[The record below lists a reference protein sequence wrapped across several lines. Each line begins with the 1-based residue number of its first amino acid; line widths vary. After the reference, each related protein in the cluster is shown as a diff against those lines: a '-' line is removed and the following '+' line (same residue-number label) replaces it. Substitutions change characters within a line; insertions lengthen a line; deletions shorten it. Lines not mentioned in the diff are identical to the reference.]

1 MWFSFFFFFSS
12 RRRHTRSLRDWSSD
26 VCSSDLETAFFPA
39 SRIEDQSL
47 PWGKCCLPP
56 IGQVGNF
63 AQPQIISC
71 QIALPPIPRVS
82 TGSGER
88 VAPLCCYSK
97 AFYQESKL
105 NAKIERTPDWCCPDG
120 SASRTMTSSPIL
132 GQFGP
137 TVYNKWEIL
146 IQNRKPQWTGL
157 PCGASPSYHASWHIN
172 AILKGQ
178 QILCL
183 FTKKLLLPPTRP
195 LNRLRQHPNPV
206 PPSPTSRNTS
216 SAGSGNNAS
225 SAAKSLSSTAI
236 PISANP
242 LSPSISPPAS
252 PPANPC
258 PMVPLV
264 SRATLSSSL
273 QKTMPLTP
281 SNPASLP
288 RAVTPLVFVS

>member
-1 MWFSFFFFFSS
+1 MHHGTSMPS
-12 RRRHTRSLRDWSSD
+12 
-26 VCSSDLETAFFPA
+26 
-39 SRIEDQSL
+39 
-47 PWGKCCLPP
+47 K
-56 IGQVGNF
+56 
-63 AQPQIISC
+63 IITY
-71 QIALPPIPRVS
+71 L
-82 TGSGER
+82 
-88 VAPLCCYSK
+88 Y
-97 AFYQESKL
+97 
-105 NAKIERTPDWCCPDG
+105 
-120 SASRTMTSSPIL
+120 
-132 GQFGP
+132 
-137 TVYNKWEIL
+137 
-146 IQNRKPQWTGL
+146 
-157 PCGASPSYHASWHIN
+157 
-172 AILKGQ
+172 LKGQ